1 MPSSPNEL
9 GDRALEVR
17 IDPRGGQFVVPCES
31 TIRRTLQACDGDL
44 LDAVL
49 GA

>member
-1 MPSSPNEL
+1 VL
-9 GDRALEVR
+9 GALKVR
-17 IDPRGGQFVVPCES
+17 VHPRTGRYMVPCES
-31 TIRRTLQACDGDL
+31 TIRRTLQACDGDQ